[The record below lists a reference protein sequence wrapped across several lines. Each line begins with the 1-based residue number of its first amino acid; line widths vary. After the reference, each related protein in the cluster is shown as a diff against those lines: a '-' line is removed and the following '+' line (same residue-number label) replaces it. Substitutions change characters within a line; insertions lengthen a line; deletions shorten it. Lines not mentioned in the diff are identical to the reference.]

1 MRKLVFVILLPVSFM
16 VSATAMAQSPN
27 TVFFNTTFNIGSFSA
42 GEYDGG
48 SVFLGGLLS
57 ADWIPNGK
65 IGLAYGIETGLLGG
79 KKQAGNSIILGIPVI
94 FRLGWYPSFINIKNT
109 DLFILAKIG
118 WGFGL
123 WGVHLDNGST
133 PGGIV
138 CGINIGGRYAF
149 TRRIGAYT
157 EIGYN
162 YYGLAR
168 NDNYPEYPLGYGSGK
183 IYATAGVSIKIN

>member
-1 MRKLVFVILLPVSFM
+1 MRKLIFVILLSISFIES
-16 VSATAMAQSPN
+16 VTAMEQSPN
-27 TVFFNTTFNIGSFSA
+27 TVFLNTTFNIGSFSA
-42 GEYDGG
+42 GEYDSG
-48 SVFLGGLLS
+48 SVFLGGSLS

-79 KKQAGNSIILGIPVI
+79 KKQTDNSIILGIPVI
-94 FRLGWYPSFINIKNT
+94 FRLGWHPSFINIENT

-123 WGVHLDNGST
+123 WGSHLDNGST

-138 CGINIGGRYAF
+138 CGINIGGCYAF
-149 TRRIGAYT
+149 TRLIGVYAET
-157 EIGYN
+157 GYN

-183 IYATAGVSIKIN
+183 IYVTVGVSIRLN